1 MFHQKTLGIGI
12 IFYFKGVKTEEI
24 SLGFEYGGVD
34 IGDLGKGPFPL
45 LTNSFISIL
54 LLNLSGHSVQ

>member
-1 MFHQKTLGIGI
+1 MLFYEVHIFMFHQKTLGIGI

-34 IGDLGKGPFPL
+34 IGDLGQR
-45 LTNSFISIL
+45 SISTAD
-54 LLNLSGHSVQ
+54 

>member
-34 IGDLGKGPFPL
+34 IGDLGQR
-45 LTNSFISIL
+45 SISTAD
-54 LLNLSGHSVQ
+54 